1 MAGAKVRVQFVAS
14 NAGGR
19 DQVFLSES
27 YRPHFCVGNGEYLGV
42 QFVDGPK
49 AAVPA
54 GTTVEAQVQFLYEP
68 KVNYSDLKVG
78 AQFRIM
84 EGGTIVGVGKVTGL
98 LA

>member
-14 NAGGR
+14 DAGGR
-19 DQVFLSES
+19 DQVFLSET

-42 QFVDGPK
+42 QFFGGPK

-54 GTTVEAQVQFLYEP
+54 GATVEAQVRFVYEP
-68 KVNYSDLKVG
+68 EVNYADLRVG

-84 EGGTIVGVGKVTGL
+84 EGGAIVGVGKVTEL